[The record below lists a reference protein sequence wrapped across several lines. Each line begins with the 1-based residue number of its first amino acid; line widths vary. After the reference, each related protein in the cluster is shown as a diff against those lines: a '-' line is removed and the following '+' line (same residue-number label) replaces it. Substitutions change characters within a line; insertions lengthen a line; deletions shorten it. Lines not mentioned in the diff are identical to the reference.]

1 MRLSKLSVIINT
13 FLKYQ
18 NWGEDMKRVFFVD
31 YENVDTNG
39 LDGLSR
45 LTSQDQVFIYYSE
58 AHSRMSFGL
67 HRRICES
74 NSSFYYRKIKD
85 LSKNALDN
93 ELKREAEKEINDK
106 NADYY
111 IISNDKGY
119 RAFLKKK
126 ILDGFKVYQFP
137 TISETN
143 KDKKEALKKTI
154 KGRLV
159 IDRKSSYEL
168 SDSEIERI
176 ASMIMNADD
185 KAELNRSLQ
194 QMFYNKDVKYIFSR
208 LKDITYNM

>member
-1 MRLSKLSVIINT
+1 MR
-13 FLKYQ
+13 
-18 NWGEDMKRVFFVD
+18 RVFFVD

-45 LTSQDQVFIYYSE
+45 LTSQDKIYIYYSE

-74 NSSFYYRKIKD
+74 KSEFVYRKIKD
-85 LSKNALDN
+85 KAKNALDN
-93 ELKREAEKEINDK
+93 ELMREANSLINDK

-111 IISNDKGY
+111 IISVDKGY
-119 RAFLKKK
+119 RIFVKEKVLA
-126 ILDGFKVYQFP
+126 GFKVDQFP

-143 KDKKEALKKTI
+143 KNKKDELKKTI
-154 KGRLV
+154 RARLV
-159 IDRKSSYEL
+159 SDKKQPYNLDENDID
-168 SDSEIERI
+168 RI

-185 KAELNRSLQ
+185 KSELNRSLQ
-194 QMFYNKDVKYIFSR
+194 KMFYNEDVKYIFSR

>member
-1 MRLSKLSVIINT
+1 
-13 FLKYQ
+13 
-18 NWGEDMKRVFFVD
+18 MKRVFFVD

-45 LTSQDQVFIYYSE
+45 LTPQDIVYIYYSE

-74 NSSFYYRKIKD
+74 KSEFIYRKIRD
-85 LSKNALDN
+85 TRKNALDN
-93 ELKREAEKEINDK
+93 ELMREAETVIGDK
-106 NADYY
+106 KGDYY

-119 RAFLKKK
+119 RNFVKKMVVA
-126 ILDGFKVYQFP
+126 GFKVDQFP

-143 KDKKEALKKTI
+143 KKKKDELKKKIKERLVSDKK
-154 KGRLV
+154 
-159 IDRKSSYEL
+159 RKYKLDEN
-168 SDSEIERI
+168 EIERI

-185 KAELNRSLQ
+185 KQELNRDLQ
-194 QMFYNKDVKYIFSR
+194 QMFYNEDVKYIFSR

>member
-1 MRLSKLSVIINT
+1 MR
-13 FLKYQ
+13 
-18 NWGEDMKRVFFVD
+18 RVFFVD

-45 LTSQDQVFIYYSE
+45 LTSQDQIYIYYSD

-74 NSSFYYRKIKD
+74 KSEFVYKKIKD
-85 LSKNALDN
+85 KTKNALDN
-93 ELKREAEKEINDK
+93 ELMREAETVICDK

-111 IISNDKGY
+111 IISDDKGY
-119 RAFLKKK
+119 RSFVKRKVLE
-126 ILDGFKVYQFP
+126 GFKVDQFP

-143 KDKKEALKKTI
+143 KKKKDDLKKTI
-154 KGRLV
+154 KARLV
-159 IDRKSSYEL
+159 SDKKQSYKL
-168 SDSEIERI
+168 DDNDIERI

-185 KAELNRSLQ
+185 KSELNRSLQ
-194 QMFYNKDVKYIFSR
+194 QMFYNADVKYIFSR

>member
-1 MRLSKLSVIINT
+1 MR
-13 FLKYQ
+13 
-18 NWGEDMKRVFFVD
+18 RVFFVD

-45 LTSQDQVFIYYSE
+45 LTSQDQIYIYYSE

-74 NSSFYYRKIKD
+74 KSEFVYRKIKD
-85 LSKNALDN
+85 KAKNALDN
-93 ELKREAEKEINDK
+93 ELKCEANTLINDK

-111 IISNDKGY
+111 IISVDKGY
-119 RAFLKKK
+119 RSFVKEKVLA
-126 ILDGFKVYQFP
+126 GFKVDQFP

-143 KDKKEALKKTI
+143 KNKKDELKKTI
-154 KGRLV
+154 RSRLV
-159 IDRKSSYEL
+159 
-168 SDSEIERI
+168 SDKKQPYNLDENDVDRI

-185 KAELNRSLQ
+185 KSELNRSLQ
-194 QMFYNKDVKYIFSR
+194 KMFYNEDVKYIFSR

>member
-1 MRLSKLSVIINT
+1 MR
-13 FLKYQ
+13 
-18 NWGEDMKRVFFVD
+18 RVFFVD

-45 LTSQDQVFIYYSE
+45 LTSQDQIYIYYSE

-74 NSSFYYRKIKD
+74 KSEFIYRKIKD
-85 LSKNALDN
+85 KSKNALDN
-93 ELKREAEKEINDK
+93 ELMREAENVICDK

-111 IISNDKGY
+111 IISEDKGY
-119 RAFLKKK
+119 SSFVKKK
-126 ILDGFKVYQFP
+126 VVSGFKVDQYP

-143 KDKKEALKKTI
+143 KNKKDDLKKTI
-154 KGRLV
+154 KARLV
-159 IDRKSSYEL
+159 SDKKQSYKLDEN
-168 SDSEIERI
+168 DIERI
-176 ASMIMNADD
+176 ASMIMNAED
-185 KAELNRSLQ
+185 KSELNRSLQ

>member
-1 MRLSKLSVIINT
+1 
-13 FLKYQ
+13 
-18 NWGEDMKRVFFVD
+18 MKRVYFVD

-45 LTSQDQVFIYYSE
+45 LTSQDILYIYYSE

-74 NSSFYYRKIKD
+74 NSEFLYRKIKD
-85 LSKNALDN
+85 SSKNALDN
-93 ELKREAEKEINDK
+93 ELKREAEKVINDR

-111 IISNDKGY
+111 IISKDKGY
-119 RAFLKKK
+119 RGLVKS
-126 ILDGFKVYQFP
+126 KVLEGYKVDQFP

-143 KDKKEALKKTI
+143 KDKKNALKKTI
-154 KGRLV
+154 KDRLV
-159 IDRKSSYEL
+159 NDKRNPYKL
-168 SDSEIERI
+168 DDSEIDRI

-185 KAELNRSLQ
+185 KSELNRSLQ
-194 QMFYNKDVKYIFSR
+194 QMFYNQDVKYIFSR